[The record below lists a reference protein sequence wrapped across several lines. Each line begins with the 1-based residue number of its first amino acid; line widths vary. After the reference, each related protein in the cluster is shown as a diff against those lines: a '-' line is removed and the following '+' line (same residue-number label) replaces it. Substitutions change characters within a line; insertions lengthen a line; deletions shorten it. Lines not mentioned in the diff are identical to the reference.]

1 MLICS
6 SDANSIC
13 HLVPS
18 EQKAEGDKPVC
29 LSIPGLALDLG
40 PGPGPGPV
48 DAAIALAPAA
58 VATAGKSSQLY
69 EILTGNSCSGGL
81 RLHCDEDT

>member
-1 MLICS
+1 MLIIYF

-18 EQKAEGDKPVC
+18 EQKTKGDKLVC
-29 LSIPGLALDLG
+29 LSIPGLALDLAL
-40 PGPGPGPV
+40 GPGPGPV

-58 VATAGKSSQLY
+58 VATAGTS
-69 EILTGNSCSGGL
+69 
-81 RLHCDEDT
+81 DTL